1 MEVHSIKIKLVYMKS
16 KIFLLSI
23 GLAGFL
29 LARGEVNPGEKNGK
43 KDDLAGTVIHTD
55 SKKPLKDVCVTAFL
69 SSKKEKLTIT
79 GEDGNFSFEELK
91 PGKYKFI
98 FEKNGFKKVTKE
110 MVIITTDDAFQMNVE
125 MIELN
130 DFDIMPSP
138 FHFPDYK

>member
-1 MEVHSIKIKLVYMKS
+1 MRS
-16 KIFLLSI
+16 KIFLLAI

-29 LARGEVNPGEKNGK
+29 LAKAEVNPGEENGK
-43 KDDLAGTVIHTD
+43 KDDLAGTVIHND

-69 SSKKEKLTIT
+69 STKKEKLTFT

-110 MVIITTDDAFQMNVE
+110 ILIITTDDAFQMNIE

-130 DFDIMPSP
+130 DFDIIPSP
-138 FHFPDYK
+138 FHFPNY